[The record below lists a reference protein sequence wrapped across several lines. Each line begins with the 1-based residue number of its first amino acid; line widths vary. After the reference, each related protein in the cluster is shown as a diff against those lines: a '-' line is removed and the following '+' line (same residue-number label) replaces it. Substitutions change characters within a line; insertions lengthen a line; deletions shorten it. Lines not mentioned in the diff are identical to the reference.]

1 MRRILA
7 RSILAGTLIATL
19 GAGTAL
25 GHECFIA
32 SRSDTGTVMA
42 GTHSRTWLYVGS
54 LPDLFG
60 FVAEDPHPRP
70 VRRPARVGRWAASRP
85 ACRTSSRSSS
95 APTRLPRARRPWR
108 STQRTARAWIT
119 SGIGSRR
126 SSTSTSRPSR
136 CRRVA
141 HTSDHGSDVDTAG
154 QSRIRPGRVPASARV
169 VIRTAAESGGPP
181 MPANKALRASR
192 PQRLFDGSRR

>member
-60 FVAEDPHPRP
+60 FVAEDPSI
-70 VRRPARVGRWAASRP
+70 PALSDDQLAWAVEAASAAGLPNEFSIFVGRRTIAEGTPAMEQHAANGRGVDHIMDWFP
-85 ACRTSSRSSS
+85 AIMDIYG
-95 APTRLPRARRPWR
+95 RAL
-108 STQRTARAWIT
+108 
-119 SGIGSRR
+119 
-126 SSTSTSRPSR
+126 
-136 CRRVA
+136 
-141 HTSDHGSDVDTAG
+141 
-154 QSRIRPGRVPASARV
+154 
-169 VIRTAAESGGPP
+169 E
-181 MPANKALRASR
+181 M
-192 PQRLFDGSRR
+192 